1 MQAKLRKYSMSPS
14 DQDTA
19 KLRSKHQQD
28 IKNRTLVRIFTT
40 LEAQEFIPITD
51 GTTTMTKFNSLS
63 R

>member
-1 MQAKLRKYSMSPS
+1 MSPS

-19 KLRSKHQQD
+19 KLRSKHQQG

-40 LEAQEFIPITD
+40 LEAHEFIPITD